1 MKRMLL
7 AATVAATLFGAQA
20 TYTHGKDSWSFQRV
34 GAFANYRNVSP
45 GDTTVAEIVAASAD
59 GKTLVYTDAGLGLIG
74 FIDITDPSR
83 PQAAGTVALDPD
95 PTDGVAYSP
104 TSVDVLRNK
113 YALVSADTSVS
124 KKDTSG
130 ELVVIDLATGVIAA
144 RLDLGGQPDSLKVSP
159 DHRFIAIAI
168 ENERDENV
176 CVGGTQNGRQVV
188 GSSPGPGET
197 TAALCV
203 SGGGAV
209 GVMPQNQIGNPAGY
223 LAVFRA
229 AGPPAGWVRQDVTL
243 TGVADQ
249 FPDDPEPEFVDI
261 NQKNQAVVT
270 LQENNH
276 IVVVDLPS
284 LAVVTDFSAG
294 TVDLTQID
302 TVRAGSGVPNT
313 IALVNSAVRVR
324 REPDAV
330 AWVGARMATANEGDL
345 VQSLPPSSAQGGS
358 RGFTI
363 FNLDGSVAFDSGN
376 TFEHLAVRFGHYPER
391 RSNSKGSEPESI
403 AAATYGPNDLLFVGS
418 ERGSFVAVYQLDREG
433 RPSFAQLLPAPLG
446 PEGLLTIPHRNLLV
460 TSGENDT
467 PPYGVR
473 STVQIYELE
482 RGEPTYP
489 HLYSVNDAAGT
500 PIPWSALSG
509 LTEVPGR
516 RGVVQGVWDS
526 FFTPSQVFTID
537 VKQSPAVITGALTIQ
552 RPAASPFYD
561 PEGVAYAPDGS
572 LWIASEGNADDSR
585 PNRLIKVDPTTGA
598 VLAEVGLPA
607 TVLAC
612 RAAEPAASSARGSY
626 GSGFEGLDI
635 APRPG
640 GGYLIYVA
648 QQRGW
653 NFTTSPAC
661 DALDDDP
668 SDTGAA
674 EPTWTRIWVYDPQVP
689 SWSHIPYQLAPK
701 PANAAWIGLSEITHT
716 ESGWIVIE
724 RDNLTGDFGVYKT
737 LVRIPLWPGSDGAF
751 TEDEKSVFDLR
762 PSLTATNGWIT
773 DKPEGVAVLEDG
785 RVFLVTDN
793 DGVDGWTGETWFL
806 SLGKYW
812 RLFN

>member
-1 MKRMLL
+1 MKRLLL
-7 AATVAATLFGAQA
+7 AATVAATTVGAQP
-20 TYTHGKDSWSFQRV
+20 TYTQGKGTWSFQRV
-34 GAFANYRNVSP
+34 GTFANHQNATL
-45 GDTTVAEIVAASAD
+45 GDVTVAEIIAASAD
-59 GKTLVYTDAGLGLIG
+59 GKTLVYTDAEQGVVG

-83 PQAAGTVALDPD
+83 PEAAGTVALDPN
-95 PTDGVAYSP
+95 PTDDVEYSP
-104 TSVDVLRNK
+104 TSVDVLRNQ
-113 YALVSADTSVS
+113 YALVSADTSAS
-124 KKDTSG
+124 KKRPSG
-130 ELVVIDLATGVIAA
+130 ELVVIDLAAGAIVA

-159 DHRFIAIAI
+159 DHRFVAIAI

-176 CVGGTQNGRQVV
+176 CVGGSQNDRQVV
-188 GSSPGPGET
+188 GSSLGAGQT
-197 TAALCV
+197 TAALCTA
-203 SGGGAV
+203 GGGAV

-223 LAVFRA
+223 LAVIRT
-229 AGPPAGWVRQDVTL
+229 AGAPASWVRQDVAL
-243 TGVADQ
+243 TGVADL

-261 NQKNQAVVT
+261 NEKNQAVVT

-276 IVVVDLPS
+276 IVIVDLPS
-284 LAVVTDFSAG
+284 LAVVGDFPAG

-313 IALVNSAVRVR
+313 IALVNSAARVR
-324 REPDAV
+324 REPDGV
-330 AWVGARMATANEGDL
+330 AWLGERVATANEGDL
-345 VQSLPPSSAQGGS
+345 VQNLPPTSAQGGG

-376 TFEHLAVRFGHYPER
+376 SFEHLAVRFGHYPER
-391 RSNSKGSEPESI
+391 RSNSKGTEPEAI
-403 AAATYGPNDLLFVGS
+403 AAAKYGPDDLLFVGS
-418 ERGSFVAVYQLDREG
+418 ERGSLVAVYQLDRAG
-433 RPSFAQLLPAPLG
+433 QPAFAQLLPAPLG

-473 STVQIYELE
+473 STVQIYELR

-489 HLYSVNDAAGT
+489 QIYSMNGPAGT

-509 LTEVPGR
+509 MTDVPGR
-516 RGVVQGVWDS
+516 PGTVQAVWDS

-537 VKQSPAVITGALTIQ
+537 VNQTPAVITGALAIQ

-561 PEGVAYAPDGS
+561 PEGLAYAPDGS
-572 LWIASEGNADDSR
+572 LWVASEGNADDSR

-598 VLAEVGLPA
+598 VLAEVGLPPA
-607 TVLAC
+607 VLAC
-612 RAAEPAASSARGSY
+612 RAAEPSGSPARGSY

-640 GGYLIYVA
+640 GGYLISVA

-661 DALDDDP
+661 DALDDDAT
-668 SDTGAA
+668 DTGAA
-674 EPTWTRIWVYDPQVP
+674 EPTWTRIWVYDPQIP
-689 SWSHIPYQLAPK
+689 SWSHVPYQLAPK

-737 LVRIPLWPGSDGAF
+737 LVRIPLSPGADGAF
-751 TEDEKSVFDLR
+751 TSDEKSVFDLR

-773 DKPEGVAVLEDG
+773 DKPEGVAVLQDG
-785 RVFLVTDN
+785 RLFLVTDN
-793 DGVDGWTGETWFL
+793 DGVDGWSGETWFL
-806 SLGKYW
+806 SLGPHW
-812 RLFN
+812 HLFH